1 MSTEKSDQ
9 PAEMIPDEEYEFYA
23 RHENQEPQ
31 GRPRRRTARLTTP
44 IPVRFP
50 PEVLE
55 EIKRRAD
62 ADDRTISS
70 WIRRAVEQELHRSA

>member
-9 PAEMIPDEEYEFYA
+9 PDEMTPDEEHEFCTRA
-23 RHENQEPQ
+23 ENQEPQ
-31 GRPRRRTARLTTP
+31 GGPRRRTARLTTP

-55 EIKRRAD
+55 EIKRQAE

-70 WIRRAVEQELHRSA
+70 WIRRAVEQKLHRSA